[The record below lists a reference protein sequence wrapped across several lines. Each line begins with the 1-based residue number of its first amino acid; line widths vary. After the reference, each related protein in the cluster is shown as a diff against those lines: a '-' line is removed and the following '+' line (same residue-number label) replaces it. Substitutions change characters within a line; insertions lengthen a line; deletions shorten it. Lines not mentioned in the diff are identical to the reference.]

1 MVFLATPLRLNS
13 LTADSVKQLF
23 YPGEAEWISWRLSE
37 SFLAMYFQNHFRVK
51 GPCAL
56 TDPASL
62 FHVTP
67 TGILPLFE
75 RVWCTLVHCTEASY
89 VLAKAINNV
98 HQTLPE
104 DHTIAHQPRRGEA
117 AMAPS
122 HQLSMYCQQ
131 AHNYTACARVAASI
145 RHKALM

>member
-104 DHTIAHQPRRGEA
+104 DHTIADSPGKVRLPWLHLT
-117 AMAPS
+117 S
-122 HQLSMYCQQ
+122 Q
-131 AHNYTACARVAASI
+131 AYTAS
-145 RHKALM
+145 RHTITLHVHV